1 LSRSQNIVCGW
12 GKQDSDKDNTAMK
25 KQLNPKTK
33 AYLLRGAFYLLLL
46 LAVCAIPFALA
57 QRNTAK
63 RSVAKP
69 GTAVMARDATQPTS
83 ANATS
88 PDAASAAADSHSNQ
102 DFANEQAQKQA
113 AQRSK
118 PIEPVVPGGVDCN
131 DPTIIRHD
139 DGTIENGGSGNPLA
153 GVTEVRFADKFTPTS
168 YPNSYTSVCLDFVT
182 LAGGPPTYN
191 VDIVV
196 YDDDGAGGS
205 PGTLLGS
212 LNAQSATTHVFSAG
226 QTPIWNS

>member
-1 LSRSQNIVCGW
+1 
-12 GKQDSDKDNTAMK
+12 MK
-25 KQLNPKTK
+25 KQINPTIK
-33 AYLLRGAFYLLLL
+33 AHLIRGTFYLLLL

-57 QRNTAK
+57 QS
-63 RSVAKP
+63 RSR
-69 GTAVMARDATQPTS
+69 GTTKKSATQPAMKPDSTTPNFGPRSFRTRGPRPPTS
-83 ANATS
+83 A
-88 PDAASAAADSHSNQ
+88 DSILAHPESQ
-102 DFANEQAQKQA
+102 AKETQPSFAPQAQL
-113 AQRSK
+113 
-118 PIEPVVPGGVDCN
+118 VPLGVDCN
-131 DPTIIRHD
+131 DPSIIRHD

-205 PGTLLGS
+205 L
-212 LNAQSATTHVFSAG
+212 AHCSAH
-226 QTPIWNS
+226 